1 VALASRV
8 AALVLALV
16 FLVAGLAKLRSPIDT
31 RRALGALG
39 LPRPDVL
46 GVAVPVVELATA
58 LLLVLDPV
66 TGGASAVALL
76 AAFTTLLVGRL
87 RAGHTE
93 GCGCFGAWSTRPL
106 SWADVVRNLALIAVG
121 CIAVLG

>member
-1 VALASRV
+1 VALASQV
-8 AALVLALV
+8 AAVGLALV
-16 FLVAGLAKLRSPIDT
+16 FIVAGVAKLRSPVDT

-58 LLLVLDPV
+58 LLLLLDPV

-106 SWADVVRNLALIAVG
+106 SWADVVRNLSLIAIG
-121 CIAVLG
+121 CVAVLG